1 MHVCMYDKCERVD
14 VRASRVNAD
23 RQWKDRLADRL
34 GDPKDLSS
42 LLLLLFSLRF
52 PEFLFLLLSSF
63 MPRASIAIRTAVQ
76 GATNEKKRSLSIS
89 AFLPID

>member
-34 GDPKDLSS
+34 GDSKDLSS
-42 LLLLLFSLRF
+42 LLLLLFSLLSF
-52 PEFLFLLLSSF
+52 P
-63 MPRASIAIRTAVQ
+63 
-76 GATNEKKRSLSIS
+76 
-89 AFLPID
+89 